1 MAKPKITRL
10 GDPANPYT
18 KKKVTAEEARR
29 SAAAQP
35 KAKPKPVERKKP
47 SVLGTLKAAAA
58 DVRER
63 AGSAAKKASRGY
75 DERQTSRVDS
85 QVDPKSKKRK

>member
-29 SAAAQP
+29 SA
-35 KAKPKPVERKKP
+35 KAVGARAPRKKKDPPATKRKP
-47 SVLGTLKAAAA
+47 SEPTGILGRARKDAL
-58 DVRER
+58 DRQIRR
-63 AGSAAKKASRGY
+63 AGG
-75 DERQTSRVDS
+75 
-85 QVDPKSKKRK
+85 